1 MFFVLVFSGVR
12 KGGKPGR
19 ERERERERERVEKEK
34 KRKNTRQ
41 LIILLDSPDLD
52 AASGHREGE
61 NGNTL

>member
-1 MFFVLVFSGVR
+1 MLVFSGVR
-12 KGGKPGR
+12 KGGKARKR
-19 ERERERERERVEKEK
+19 EREREREQRVEKEK